1 MNSES
6 PAMLFFNDSFNN
18 GWKAYVDGV
27 EQPVF
32 HANYAFM
39 AIPVTAGASNV
50 VFRFEP
56 KSFLY
61 GAYCAA
67 GGALLF
73 LFAALGLYI
82 FKASLDK
89 SAPERPGE
97 KTSLTERM
105 WSNYKTF
112 KLIYIT
118 FGLLS
123 LVAVLQ
129 GAFNGRGPGMAC
141 YKSVE
146 GCWII
151 TLTKRRI

>member
-6 PAMLFFNDSFNN
+6 PAMLLFNDSFNN

-32 HANYAFM
+32 HVNYAFM
-39 AIPVTAGASNV
+39 ATPVLAGTSNV

-56 KSFLY
+56 EPFLY

-73 LFAALGLYI
+73 LFAALGLHI

-89 SAPERPGE
+89 SAPERSDE
-97 KTSLTERM
+97 KIYLTEGV

-129 GAFNGRGPGMAC
+129 GAFNG
-141 YKSVE
+141 
-146 GCWII
+146 
-151 TLTKRRI
+151 